1 MVWVAF
7 STVDNEVTLFDFG
20 PGRRMWERALNSIP
34 WGSDRVERK
43 SGEEGISAV
52 LVRNVQ
58 MDARAAAGSHP
69 YFSFRFLGSF
79 L

>member
-1 MVWVAF
+1 
-7 STVDNEVTLFDFG
+7 
-20 PGRRMWERALNSIP
+20 MWERALNSIP